1 MIHCKHLC
9 IDPCGQYIIPKK
21 LIHNHRKYRK
31 YKSTLFYTTIQKET
45 NNKTKLKT
53 MIHEK
58 PNCNTKKKKFQPEK
72 IKKRKLN

>member
-1 MIHCKHLC
+1 M
-9 IDPCGQYIIPKK
+9 DQYIIPKK

-45 NNKTKLKT
+45 NNKTKLKM

-58 PNCNTKKKKFQPEK
+58 PNCNTKKKKKKIPAGKNKEK
-72 IKKRKLN
+72 ETKLKLVV